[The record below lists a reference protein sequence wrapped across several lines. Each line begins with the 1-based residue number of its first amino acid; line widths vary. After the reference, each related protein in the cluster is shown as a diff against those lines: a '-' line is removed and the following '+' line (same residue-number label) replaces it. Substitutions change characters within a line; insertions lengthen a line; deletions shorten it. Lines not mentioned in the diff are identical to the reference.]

1 MTNGLDI
8 FTQALIYSIHIIL
21 KDSSM
26 SDQIFYLFSAVLLGL
41 VIGALIMYF
50 ATGTKRHSEQTIA
63 KLEKELENYQQE
75 VVEHFEQTADL
86 VDDMTESYKKVFDHL
101 GKSARKLMTEEQFQK
116 QLELRKGKK
125 VTLAYLTGEVD
136 SSTNLDDSYETISK
150 NEINEKNDSI
160 EKNDS
165 ESLDEIEL
173 SHDTNKHESDEVV
186 NLEKEKDTDHKHKA
200 HLEKHKDNDDEADLE
215 NEVKMREKNLYN

>member
-63 KLEKELENYQQE
+63 KLEKEIMKIAKQVCGNKIVSILEGGYNLAAIQE
-75 VVEHFEQTADL
+75 SAKYHVEAL
-86 VDDMTESYKKVFDHL
+86 
-101 GKSARKLMTEEQFQK
+101 
-116 QLELRKGKK
+116 LE
-125 VTLAYLTGEVD
+125 V
-136 SSTNLDDSYETISK
+136 
-150 NEINEKNDSI
+150 
-160 EKNDS
+160 
-165 ESLDEIEL
+165 
-173 SHDTNKHESDEVV
+173 
-186 NLEKEKDTDHKHKA
+186 
-200 HLEKHKDNDDEADLE
+200 
-215 NEVKMREKNLYN
+215 